1 MPQLNFSFYISQICW
16 LLASFGAF
24 FCISKFIILPRLAN
38 ILQNRENTI
47 NDNVNFA
54 NETLVKVKQITENCD
69 NILKITKEDCTAR
82 IAKCIAECKDRNDK
96 MLKNLTK
103 KLNEEAQQSIISY
116 KQELYEI
123 EGELNEKII
132 NISAEIL
139 KKIFMI
145 KDVNIEKLKEISC
158 KVELS

>member
-1 MPQLNFSFYISQICW
+1 MPQLNLSFYISQICW
-16 LLASFGAF
+16 LLVSFGAF

-47 NDNVNFA
+47 NDNINFA
-54 NETLVKVKQITENCD
+54 NETLAKVKQITENCD
-69 NILKITKEDCTAR
+69 NIIKITKEDCAAR
-82 IAKCIAECKDRNDK
+82 VAQCIAEYKEKNDK
-96 MLKNLTK
+96 TLKNLTK
-103 KLNEEAQQSIISY
+103 RMNEEAQQNIISS

-139 KKIFMI
+139 KKIFLI
-145 KDVNIEKLKEISC
+145 KDVDTNKLKEISC

>member
-38 ILQNRENTI
+38 ILQNRESTI
-47 NDNVNFA
+47 NDNINFA

-69 NILKITKEDCTAR
+69 NILKITKEDCAAR
-82 IAKCIAECKDRNDK
+82 VAQCVTECKDKNDK

-103 KLNEEAQQSIISY
+103 KLNEEAQQSIISSR
-116 KQELYEI
+116 QELYEI

-145 KDVNIEKLKEISC
+145 KDVNIDKLKEISC
-158 KVELS
+158 KVEL

>member
-38 ILQNRENTI
+38 ILQNRENTV
-47 NDNVNFA
+47 NDNINFA
-54 NETLVKVKQITENCD
+54 NETLTKVKQITENCD
-69 NILKITKEDCTAR
+69 NVMKITKEDCAAR
-82 IAKCIAECKDRNDK
+82 VAQCIAECKEKNDK
-96 MLKNLTK
+96 TLKNLTK
-103 KLNEEAQQSIISY
+103 RMNEEAQQNIISA

-139 KKIFMI
+139 RKIFLI
-145 KDVNIEKLKEISC
+145 KDVDIEKLKEISC
-158 KVELS
+158 KVELL

>member
-1 MPQLNFSFYISQICW
+1 MPQLNLSFYISQICW
-16 LLASFGAF
+16 LLVSFGAF

-47 NDNVNFA
+47 NDNINFA
-54 NETLVKVKQITENCD
+54 NETLAKVKQITENCD
-69 NILKITKEDCTAR
+69 NIIKITKEDCAAR
-82 IAKCIAECKDRNDK
+82 VAQCIAEYKEKNDK
-96 MLKNLTK
+96 TLKNLTK
-103 KLNEEAQQSIISY
+103 RMNEEAQQSIISS

-139 KKIFMI
+139 KKIFLI
-145 KDVNIEKLKEISC
+145 KDVNIDKLKEISC

>member
-1 MPQLNFSFYISQICW
+1 MPQLNLSFYISQICW
-16 LLASFGAF
+16 LLVSFGAF

-47 NDNVNFA
+47 NDNINFA
-54 NETLVKVKQITENCD
+54 NETLAKVKQITENCD
-69 NILKITKEDCTAR
+69 NIIKITKEDCAAR
-82 IAKCIAECKDRNDK
+82 VAQCIAEYKEKNDK
-96 MLKNLTK
+96 TLKNLTK
-103 KLNEEAQQSIISY
+103 RINEEAQQSIISS

-139 KKIFMI
+139 KKIFLI
-145 KDVNIEKLKEISC
+145 KDVNIDKLKEISC

>member
-24 FCISKFIILPRLAN
+24 FCISKFIILPRLSN

-47 NDNVNFA
+47 NDNVSFA
-54 NETLVKVKQITENCD
+54 NETLAKVKQITENCD
-69 NILKITKEDCTAR
+69 NIMKITKEDCAAR
-82 IAKCIAECKDRNDK
+82 VAQCVAECKEKNDK
-96 MLKNLTK
+96 TLKNLTK
-103 KLNEEAQQSIISY
+103 KLNEEAQQSIISS

-139 KKIFMI
+139 KKIFLI
-145 KDVNIEKLKEISC
+145 KDVNIDKLKEISC

>member
-1 MPQLNFSFYISQICW
+1 MPQLNVSFYISQICW

-24 FCISKFIILPRLAN
+24 FCISKFIILPRLEN
-38 ILQNRENTI
+38 ILRNRENTI
-47 NDNVNFA
+47 NDNINFA
-54 NETLVKVKQITENCD
+54 NETLAKVKQITENCD
-69 NILKITKEDCTAR
+69 NIMKITNEDCAAR
-82 IAKCIAECKDRNDK
+82 IAQCIAECKEKNDK
-96 MLKNLTK
+96 ALKNLTK
-103 KLNEEAQQSIISY
+103 RMNEEAQQNIISS

-123 EGELNEKII
+123 EGKLNEKII

-139 KKIFMI
+139 KKIFLI

>member
-1 MPQLNFSFYISQICW
+1 MPQLNLSFYISQICW

-38 ILQNRENTI
+38 ILQNRENTV
-47 NDNVNFA
+47 NDNINFA
-54 NETLVKVKQITENCD
+54 NETLTKVKQITENCD
-69 NILKITKEDCTAR
+69 NVMKITKEDCAAR
-82 IAKCIAECKDRNDK
+82 VAQCIAECKEKNDK
-96 MLKNLTK
+96 TLKNLTK
-103 KLNEEAQQSIISY
+103 RMNEEAQQNIISA

-139 KKIFMI
+139 KKIFLI
-145 KDVNIEKLKEISC
+145 KDVDIDKLKEISC
-158 KVELS
+158 KVELL

>member
-1 MPQLNFSFYISQICW
+1 MPQLNLSFYVSQICW
-16 LLASFGAF
+16 LLVSFGAF

-47 NDNVNFA
+47 NDNINFA
-54 NETLVKVKQITENCD
+54 NETLAKVKQITENCD
-69 NILKITKEDCTAR
+69 NIIKITKEDCAAR
-82 IAKCIAECKDRNDK
+82 VAQCIAEYKEKNDK
-96 MLKNLTK
+96 TLKNLTK
-103 KLNEEAQQSIISY
+103 RMNEEAQQSIISS

-139 KKIFMI
+139 KKIFLI
-145 KDVNIEKLKEISC
+145 KDVNIDKLKEISC

>member
-1 MPQLNFSFYISQICW
+1 MPQLNLSFYISQICW

-38 ILQNRENTI
+38 ILQNRENTV
-47 NDNVNFA
+47 NDNINFA
-54 NETLVKVKQITENCD
+54 NETLTKVKQITENCD
-69 NILKITKEDCTAR
+69 NVMKITKEDCAAR
-82 IAKCIAECKDRNDK
+82 VAQCISECKEKNDK
-96 MLKNLTK
+96 TLKNLTK
-103 KLNEEAQQSIISY
+103 RMNEEAQQNIISA

-139 KKIFMI
+139 KKIFLI
-145 KDVNIEKLKEISC
+145 KDVDIEKLKEISC

>member
-24 FCISKFIILPRLAN
+24 FCISKFIILPRLTN

-54 NETLVKVKQITENCD
+54 NETLAKVKQITENCD
-69 NILKITKEDCTAR
+69 NIMKITKEDCAAR
-82 IAKCIAECKDRNDK
+82 VAQCIAEYKEKNDK
-96 MLKNLTK
+96 TLKNLTK
-103 KLNEEAQQSIISY
+103 RMNEEAQQSIISS

-139 KKIFMI
+139 KKIFLI
-145 KDVNIEKLKEISC
+145 KDVNIDKLKEISC

>member
-16 LLASFGAF
+16 LLVSFGAF
-24 FCISKFIILPRLAN
+24 FCISKFIILPRLTN

-54 NETLVKVKQITENCD
+54 NETLAKVKQITENCD
-69 NILKITKEDCTAR
+69 NIMKITKEDCAAR
-82 IAKCIAECKDRNDK
+82 ISKCIAECKEKNDK

-103 KLNEEAQQSIISY
+103 RMNEEAQQNIISS

-139 KKIFMI
+139 KKIFLI
-145 KDVNIEKLKEISC
+145 KDVNIDKLKEISC